1 MGIKRKI
8 KYAIAKKLIE
18 QRRKKLDFDISQV
31 ETYQLPIN
39 AKEHDNNS
47 FYFTGHAND
56 GHRFLA
62 RLAFRGVGNVEVW
75 FALFIP
81 NRGLYNYKK
90 NIDKPNNKGKNIF
103 SSGPLTFTCIEPAK
117 KWKIDFEGELE
128 GENEQISVKFGG
140 VFSSDYPVINFSTDI
155 HPAPMARSLSQE
167 TWSKS
172 FFAKLKE
179 SDQVHTE
186 QCGKF
191 VGSYSLSGETVHL
204 SMSSLRDHSYGKRDW
219 SFMERHIWIIIGL
232 DDGSFFNF
240 SLVDYPILKNL
251 VTGFHIKKD
260 GIIRVIDGSTFG
272 DIWCDRET
280 IPKEFTFFAQ
290 MESEER
296 ILVNCSFDLSLTW
309 IMDNVYS
316 ITEGL
321 ANFELLGMKGK
332 GIAEFGKLTKNSEK

>member
-1 MGIKRKI
+1 MGMKKKI
-8 KYAIAKKLIE
+8 KYLIARKIIE
-18 QRRKKLDFDISQV
+18 KRRKKLDFDVNQV
-31 ETYQLPIN
+31 ETYQLPNN
-39 AKEHDNNS
+39 AKEQDNNS

-62 RLAFRGVGNVEVW
+62 RLAFRGLGHVEVW

-81 NRGLYNYKK
+81 NKGLFNYKK
-90 NIDKPNNKGKNIF
+90 NVDKPNNKGENIF
-103 SSGPLTFTCIEPAK
+103 SSGPLTFTCLEPVK

-128 GENEQISVKFGG
+128 GEKNKISIKFKGI
-140 VFSSDYPVINFSTDI
+140 FSSDYPLINFSTDI

-167 TWSKS
+167 AWSKN

-191 VGSYSLSGETVHL
+191 EGNYTLDGNTVHL
-204 SMSSLRDHSYGKRDW
+204 SMSALRDHSYGKRDW

-232 DDGSFFNF
+232 EDGSFFNF
-240 SLVDYPILKNL
+240 SLVDYPILRNL

-260 GIIRVIDGSTFG
+260 GITQVVDGSSFE
-272 DIWCDRET
+272 DIWTNRDS
-280 IPKEFTFFAQ
+280 IPKEFTFFVK
-290 MESEER
+290 MENEER
-296 ILVNCSFDLSLTW
+296 ILAKCSFDLSLTW
-309 IMDNVYS
+309 IMNNAYS

-321 ANFELLGMKGK
+321 ADFELLGMKGK
-332 GIAEFGKLTKNSEK
+332 GIAEFGKLIKNSKT